1 MAKVLVTRT
10 RKQSQP
16 FADALT
22 EAGFEPV
29 FFPTIAIRP
38 VEDLSALKDALADIE
53 KYDWV
58 LFTSA
63 NAVDVFFDF
72 VIARSPEGA
81 PKQSPAQGWRLLR
94 SARSDEMPKVA
105 AVGTKTAEALQAIG
119 VDVSLVP
126 DEFVGEGLLK
136 SLGDVKGRRFLLP
149 RAKEA
154 RKLLPDE
161 IRKSGG
167 ILDEFAIYE
176 TVTAS
181 PTNEEITSLQV
192 GVDVVTFTS
201 PSTVNNFVKL
211 AQSAGLDPLDLPN
224 NPLFA
229 CIGPVTEKA
238 AREAGFSPLVVA
250 ESYTTDGLIEILI
263 KHKGHEG
270 TQSFK
275 GF

>member
-10 RKQSQP
+10 RKQSQS
-16 FADALT
+16 FADALAK
-22 EAGFEPV
+22 AGFEPV
-29 FFPTIAIRP
+29 FLPTIGIRP

-53 KYDWV
+53 KYDWA

-72 VIARSPEGA
+72 VIARSPKGA
-81 PKQSPAQGWRLLR
+81 MKQSPAQGWRLLR

-136 SLGDVKGRRFLLP
+136 SLGDVNGKRFLLP

-161 IRKSGG
+161 IRKAGG

-181 PTNEEITSLQV
+181 PTTAEIASLQA
-192 GVDVVTFTS
+192 GVDVITFTS
-201 PSTVNNFVKL
+201 PSTVKNFVKL
-211 AQSAGLDPLDLPN
+211 AKEAGIDPLNLKN
-224 NPLFA
+224 GPLIA

-238 AREAGFSPLVVA
+238 AREAGFSSIVMA
-250 ESYTTDGLIEILI
+250 ETYTTDGLVEKLL
-263 KHKGHEG
+263 KHKGHEESR
-270 TQSFK
+270 SF
-275 GF
+275 